1 MHTQPSPRSALVT
14 GGSSGIGLAIARHLQ
29 QQGYRVAL
37 VARDRRRLEAVSAEL
52 GGVAWM
58 AADLARRDDVEAVA
72 AWIGETFD
80 TLDVLVNNAG
90 FTRLVAATTPLAEAE
105 REWDALLAGNLK
117 SAFLMSLALLP
128 HFAEEGGRIIHI
140 GSIAAQAGSGSPGAL
155 GYAAAKAGLHGFGL
169 ALAREL
175 GPRNHG
181 EQRGAGLHRRY
192 PVLPRRSRPAAGGR
206 HRRGNPAGPD
216 RASRGHRRGGG
227 LAGLARGWLRHRN
240 GGLGERWLAGR
251 QLKRKRRVTPMASDC
266 PRTQLN
272 SPHSCEALAILK

>member
-90 FTRLVAATTPLAEAE
+90 FTRLVAATHAPGGSRAGVGCIAGRQPEE
-105 REWDALLAGNLK
+105 RLSHVAGVVATLCRGGWTDH
-117 SAFLMSLALLP
+117 P
-128 HFAEEGGRIIHI
+128 HRLDRRPGRQRQSRRAGLR
-140 GSIAAQAGSGSPGAL
+140 GSQGRPARLRPGA
-155 GYAAAKAGLHGFGL
+155 GTRTRTA
-169 ALAREL
+169 
-175 GPRNHG
+175 RNHG

-192 PVLPRRSRPAAGGR
+192 RFFP
-206 HRRGNPAGPD
+206 
-216 RASRGHRRGGG
+216 GG
-227 LAGLARGWLRHRN
+227 LDPQRVAAIVGETPLGRTGRVEDIAAAVAWLASPEAGFVTGTVVSVN
-240 GGLGERWLAGR
+240 GGW
-251 QLKRKRRVTPMASDC
+251 RVG
-266 PRTQLN
+266 N
-272 SPHSCEALAILK
+272 